1 MIGRILPF
9 SLRNHIIPSIV
20 WLFWSFVTLNAQVTG
35 TVKDANTG
43 ESLVGANILIKGT
56 SVGTL
61 SGIDGSFNLE
71 ARPGDGLKVSYIG
84 YADLDVVV
92 PPGLTLNILLTPGIG
107 LNDLVVVGYSSQS
120 RRDISGSV
128 SVVNMDDVKKI
139 PSSNIADQL
148 QGQIAG
154 VQIGSTGDPGSRS
167 FVRIRGFST
176 INNNEPLYVIDGVPV
191 INQTDLNFLNPNDIQ
206 SIQVLKDASSAAVYG
221 ARAANGVILVST
233 KKGKIGE
240 NKLNLDIV
248 SGIQFPGS
256 FPNLLNPAEQLKI
269 DQELRK
275 GAGLP
280 FSSNLYVKNGNTW
293 VLPDYIVNGGGFI
306 GGVLAGD
313 PRADPSRYF
322 LSTNPLSDRSKNYL
336 IQKVNKEGTDWYK
349 AIFNGAPLT
358 NYQLTTSGGSD
369 KARYYLSANYFDNHG
384 ILINNN
390 YKRYQVRANN
400 EFTIKNKIRLGNQFN
415 YSHQI
420 NNAGVGGIS
429 GFVNILELFPVRD
442 IKGNYGGGYGLKG
455 ENNPVAFQERRNAN
469 NSGYL
474 SYVFGN
480 AYAEIDLLPN
490 LTFKSQFGLDYHF
503 NRSKVYEETPYE
515 NQFGTSNNSLT
526 EIQSTETNW
535 SYFNTLNFSKTIA
548 GFMELQSL
556 TGMEVATNH
565 ALGIGTQV
573 RALQF
578 GNDPQ
583 FRQLP
588 NGTDPIA
595 GGTESEHNKFSLFQS
610 LNVKVLDK
618 YLFTG
623 IVRRDGSS
631 RFINNRFSNFYG
643 ISAAWRVGDEP
654 FMQNIRKKSI
664 NDLKFRIGYG
674 ETGNNEAGD
683 YPGFSNYSNVI
694 VFPFGGSLFSGAYS
708 ISGNPTSSIKG
719 YEQTSTGNPDLRW
732 ETNALFNIGMDITL
746 FHHFDIIAE
755 WYHRRTSDMIFGIEQ
770 PSTAGKVGTIQ
781 TNIGAMKNTGV
792 DLNLRYQARAWN
804 KIIQYSIGLTLS
816 QYRNEV
822 LNLDNNSNSFIP
834 SGFSLGGPLTRTEAG
849 QPISQFHGYIVDG
862 LWKSD
867 DEITKTLFSDKGQ
880 AKPGR
885 FKFRDLNQDGRIN
898 DADFTLIGSPH
909 PDFIYGLQFNA
920 NAKNIDLSL
929 FLNGVV
935 GNEIMNIG
943 KSDYYSPFSLGNH
956 HHDILSESGVT
967 LPVLDE
973 LDVYSYNRSS
983 FYVEDG
989 SYLRVKNIQLGY
1001 TWPSSKLSRLGISH
1015 FRIYLQAQNV
1025 FTFTNYTGV
1034 DPDVTIAN
1042 FSNGGA
1048 LGRDY
1053 TLGVD
1058 YGRYPT
1064 VKSILFGINLEF

>member
-1 MIGRILPF
+1 MKSLIAGIIFMF
-9 SLRNHIIPSIV
+9 SPCAMLI
-20 WLFWSFVTLNAQVTG
+20 AQVTG
-35 TVKDANTG
+35 TVKDRNTN
-43 ESLVGANILIKGT
+43 EILIGASVLIKG
-56 SVGTL
+56 SSIGTL
-61 SGIDGSFNLE
+61 TDIDGTFRLE
-71 ARPGDGLKVSYIG
+71 ATVSDTLKISYVGFIDLEVIVP
-84 YADLDVVV
+84 ADLKLDVFLQ
-92 PPGLTLNILLTPGIG
+92 PGVELDELI
-107 LNDLVVVGYSSQS
+107 VVGYSSQS
-120 RRDISGSV
+120 RRDISGSI

-139 PSSNIADQL
+139 PSSNLADQL
-148 QGQIAG
+148 QGQVAG
-154 VQIGSTGDPGSRS
+154 VQIGTSGDPGSKS

-248 SGIQFPGS
+248 SGIQYPGS
-256 FPNLLNPAEQLKI
+256 FPNLLNPTEQLKI

-280 FSSNLYVKNGNTW
+280 FNSNLYVKSGDTW
-293 VLPDYIVNGGGFI
+293 VLPDYIVSGGGFI

-322 LSTNPLSDRSKNYL
+322 LSTNPLADRSKNYL

-349 AIFNGAPLT
+349 EIFNSAPMT

-420 NNAGVGGIS
+420 NNTGVSGIG

-442 IKGNYGGGYGLKG
+442 IKGNYGGGYGLKS
-455 ENNPVAFQERRNAN
+455 ETNPVAIQDRKKIN

-480 AYAEIDLLPN
+480 AYAEVDLLPK
-490 LTFKSQFGLDYHF
+490 LTFKSKFGLDYHL
-503 NRSKVYEETPYE
+503 NRTKVYEETPYE
-515 NQFGTSNNSLT
+515 NPFGTSNNSLT
-526 EIQSTETNW
+526 EIQTTEINW
-535 SYFNTLNFSKTIA
+535 SHFNTLDFSTTIA
-548 GFMELQSL
+548 GIIDIQSL
-556 TGMEVATNH
+556 TGMEAATNH
-565 ALGIGTQV
+565 VRGIGAQV
-573 RALQF
+573 RGLQF

-588 NGTDPIA
+588 NGTDPVA
-595 GGTESEHNKFSLFQS
+595 GSTENEHYKFSLFQS
-610 LNVKVLDK
+610 LNVKLLDK

-623 IVRRDGSS
+623 ILRRDGSS
-631 RFINNRFSNFYG
+631 RFINNRYSTFYG
-643 ISAAWRVGDEP
+643 VSAAWRVTDES
-654 FMQNIRKKSI
+654 FMKNVRKNSI

-683 YPGFSNYSNVI
+683 YPGYSNYTNVN

-708 ISGNPTSSIKG
+708 ISGNTKSSIKG
-719 YEQTSTGNPDLRW
+719 YDQSTTGNPDLKW
-732 ETNALFNIGMDITL
+732 ETNALFNIGMDVTL
-746 FHHFDIIAE
+746 FNHLDIIAE
-755 WYHRRTSDMIFGIEQ
+755 WYHRKTSDMIFGVPQ

-781 TNIGAMKNTGV
+781 SNIGSMKNTGL
-792 DLNLRYQARAWN
+792 DLNLKYQGKAWN
-804 KIIQYSIGLTLS
+804 NKINYSIGLTFS
-816 QYRNEV
+816 QYKNEV
-822 LNLDNNSNSFIP
+822 LNLDNNSNSFIA
-834 SGFSLGGPLTRTEAG
+834 SGFSNGGPLTRTQVG
-849 QPISQFHGYIVDG
+849 QPISQFHGYLVDG
-862 LWKSD
+862 LWKSEE
-867 DEITKTLFSDKGQ
+867 EITKTLFTNKGQ

-898 DADFTLIGSPH
+898 DADFTYIGSPH
-909 PDFIYGLQFNA
+909 PDFIYGIQFNA
-920 NAKNIDLSL
+920 HSKNIDFSL
-929 FLNGVV
+929 FLNGVF
-935 GNEIMNIG
+935 GNEIMNIE
-943 KSDYYSPFSLGNH
+943 KSNYYSPFSNGNRH
-956 HHDILSESGVT
+956 HSVLNESGIT

-973 LDVYSYNRSS
+973 LDVYSFNRSS

-1001 TWPSSKLSRLGISH
+1001 TLPSSKLSRAGIN
-1015 FRIYLQAQNV
+1015 RLRVYLQAQNL
-1025 FTFTNYTGV
+1025 FTFTKYSGV

-1042 FSNGGA
+1042 FSNGSG

-1064 VKSILFGINLEF
+1064 VKSLLFGINLEF

>member
-1 MIGRILPF
+1 MLW
-9 SLRNHIIPSIV
+9 SCIV
-20 WLFWSFVTLNAQVTG
+20 VTAQVSG

-43 ESLVGANILIKGT
+43 ENLIGANVLIKGT
-56 SVGTL
+56 SAGTL
-61 SGIDGSFNLE
+61 SGIDGTFNLV
-71 ARPGDGLKVSYIG
+71 AKAGDLLKVSYIG
-84 YADLDVVV
+84 YADLEVVV
-92 PPGLTLNILLTPGIG
+92 PPGLLLDILLNPGIG
-107 LNDLVVVGYSSQS
+107 LDDLVVVGYSTQS

-128 SVVNMDDVKKI
+128 SVVNMEDIKKI
-139 PSSNIADQL
+139 PSSNIADQM

-154 VQIGSTGDPGSRS
+154 VHIGSSGDPGSLA

-248 SGIQFPGS
+248 SGIQYPGS
-256 FPNLLNPAEQLKI
+256 FPNLLNPTEQLKI

-280 FSSNLYVKNGNTW
+280 FNSNLYVKSGDTW
-293 VLPDYIVNGGGFI
+293 VLPDYIVSGGGFI

-322 LSTNPLSDRSKNYL
+322 LSTNPLADRSKNYL

-349 AIFNGAPLT
+349 EIFNSAPMT

-400 EFTIKNKIRLGNQFN
+400 EFTIKNRIRIGNQFN

-420 NNAGVGGIS
+420 NNAGIGNMS

-442 IKGNYGGGYGLKG
+442 IKGNYGGGYGLKS
-455 ENNPVAFQERRNAN
+455 EINPVAIQNRKKVN

-480 AYAEIDLLPN
+480 AYAEVDILPH

-515 NQFGTSNNSLT
+515 SPFGTSNNSLT
-526 EIQSTETNW
+526 EIQSTEINW
-535 SYFNTLNFSKTIA
+535 NHFNTLNFSTTLGGIID
-548 GFMELQSL
+548 LQSL
-556 TGMEVATNH
+556 TGMEAATNH
-565 ALGIGTQV
+565 GRSIGAQV
-573 RALQF
+573 RGLQF

-583 FRQLP
+583 FRQIS
-588 NGTDPIA
+588 NGTFPVA
-595 GGTESEHNKFSLFQS
+595 GGTENEHYKFSLFQS
-610 LNVKVLDK
+610 LNVKLLDK

-631 RFINNRFSNFYG
+631 RFINNRYSTFYG
-643 ISAAWRVGDEP
+643 ISGAWRITDES
-654 FMQNIRKKSI
+654 FMKNVRNSV

-683 YPGFSNYSNVI
+683 YPGYSNYSNVI
-694 VFPFGGSLFSGAYS
+694 VFPFGASLFSGAYS
-708 ISGNPTSSIKG
+708 ITGNHTISIKG
-719 YEQTSTGNPDLRW
+719 YDQSTTGNPDLKW
-732 ETNALFNIGMDITL
+732 ETNALFNIGLDMTL
-746 FHHFDIIAE
+746 FKHLDIIAE
-755 WYHRRTSDMIFGIEQ
+755 WYRRETRDMIFGIEQ

-781 TNIGAMKNTGV
+781 SNIGAMKNTGV
-792 DLNLRYQARAWN
+792 DLNLKYQGKVWNN
-804 KIIQYSIGLTLS
+804 KINYSIGLTFS
-816 QYRNEV
+816 QYKNEV
-822 LNLDNNSNSFIP
+822 LNLDNNSNSFIS
-834 SGFSLGGPLTRTEAG
+834 SGFSVGGPLTRTEAG
-849 QPISQFHGYIVDG
+849 QPISQFYGYIADG
-862 LWKSD
+862 LWKTEE
-867 DEITKTLFSDKGQ
+867 EIKQVLFANRGQ

-885 FKFRDLNQDGRIN
+885 FKFKDLNQDGRIN
-898 DADFTLIGSPH
+898 DDDFTYLGSLH
-909 PDFIYGLQFNA
+909 PDFIYGIQFNA
-920 NAKNIDLSL
+920 HSKKIDFSL
-929 FLNGVV
+929 FLNGVF
-935 GNEIMNIG
+935 GNEIMNIV
-943 KSDYYSPFSLGNH
+943 KSNYYSPFSNGNRQ
-956 HHDILSESGVT
+956 HDVLSESGIT

-973 LDVYSYNRSS
+973 LDVYSFNRSS
-983 FYVEDG
+983 FYLEDG
-989 SYLRVKNIQLGY
+989 SYLRVRNIQLGY
-1001 TWPSSKLSRLGISH
+1001 TLPSSKLSRAGINH
-1015 FRIYLQAQNV
+1015 LRVYLQAQNI
-1025 FTFTNYTGV
+1025 FTFTRYSGV
-1034 DPDVTIAN
+1034 DPDVTIGN
-1042 FSNGGA
+1042 FSNGSG

-1064 VKSILFGINLEF
+1064 VKSLLIGINLEF